1 MNNSYVAEANE
12 RPFVKKIDFSKGQ
25 KLDENGK
32 PEFFNG
38 KPLMER
44 EVLEALKFTYK
55 EKMKREH
62 GAKAKHM
69 MEHPRTYYSSKN
81 VK

>member
-1 MNNSYVAEANE
+1 
-12 RPFVKKIDFSKGQ
+12 
-25 KLDENGK
+25 
-32 PEFFNG
+32 
-38 KPLMER
+38 MER